1 MTDSDLISKQQSCP
15 PKQTNA
21 HCNRSTGNGKLW
33 KEGNYVPY
41 HTLGRFIHFPGNYEL
56 PAETHG
62 LWHER
67 AQHEYN
73 PGDLAKNEAIE
84 AV

>member
-1 MTDSDLISKQQSCP
+1 M
-15 PKQTNA
+15 
-21 HCNRSTGNGKLW
+21 
-33 KEGNYVPY
+33 PY

-62 LWHER
+62 RCHER

-73 PGDLAKNEAIE
+73 PGDLAEDEAIE